1 MPERRPVRRQ
11 TRRPTGRAPRRRQVS
26 PEVRHR
32 RAVVRMVLL
41 MLVFVAFL
49 FVFVF
54 PIRTLLAQRQEHQD
68 VRERLELLREQGD
81 ALAKEAERLQSD
93 AEVERIAR
101 ERYNL
106 VRPGETPY
114 AVVPVPENATTTT
127 APPTPRR
134 IPSS

>member
-1 MPERRPVRRQ
+1 
-11 TRRPTGRAPRRRQVS
+11 
-26 PEVRHR
+26 
-32 RAVVRMVLL
+32 MVLL

-54 PIRTLLAQRQEHQD
+54 PIRTLLAQREEHRQIRD
-68 VRERLELLREQGD
+68 RLELLREQSD
-81 ALAKEAERLQSD
+81 QLAKESERLESD

-127 APPTPRR
+127 AAPP
-134 IPSS
+134 SL

>member
-1 MPERRPVRRQ
+1 VPERRVARRAT
-11 TRRPTGRAPRRRQVS
+11 TRRRRAS

-32 RAVVRMVLL
+32 RAVVRLVLM

-54 PIRTLLAQRQEHQD
+54 PVRTLLAQRED
-68 VRERLELLREQGD
+68 TNKVREELELLREQN
-81 ALAKEAERLQSD
+81 ARLAEEGKRLQSD

-101 ERYNL
+101 EQYNL

-114 AVVPVPENATTTT
+114 AVVEEPPATT
-127 APPTPRR
+127 APTGPIPQETP
-134 IPSS
+134 

>member
-1 MPERRPVRRQ
+1 M
-11 TRRPTGRAPRRRQVS
+11 
-26 PEVRHR
+26 
-32 RAVVRMVLL
+32 

-54 PIRTLLAQRQEHQD
+54 PVRTLLAQRED
-68 VRERLELLREQGD
+68 TNKVREKLELLREQN
-81 ALAKEAERLQSD
+81 AQLAEEAERLQSD

-114 AVVPVPENATTTT
+114 AVVEE
-127 APPTPRR
+127 APPTPA
-134 IPSS
+134 PGGSVPQETP